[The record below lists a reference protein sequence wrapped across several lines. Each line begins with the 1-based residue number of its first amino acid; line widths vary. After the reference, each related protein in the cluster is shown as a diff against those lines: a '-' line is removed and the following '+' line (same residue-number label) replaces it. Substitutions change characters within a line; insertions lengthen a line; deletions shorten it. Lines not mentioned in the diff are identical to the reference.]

1 MKRTKITIDI
11 LMYIL
16 FIILMGHHITENIIH
31 EILGVALFVLFLIHH
46 ILNIKYYKTIF
57 KGKYT
62 YKKTVIL
69 IIDLLLIYQVMY
81 YHS

>member
-46 ILNIKYYKTIF
+46 ILNISIIKLFLKVDIHI
-57 KGKYT
+57 
-62 YKKTVIL
+62 KK
-69 IIDLLLIYQVMY
+69 
-81 YHS
+81 H